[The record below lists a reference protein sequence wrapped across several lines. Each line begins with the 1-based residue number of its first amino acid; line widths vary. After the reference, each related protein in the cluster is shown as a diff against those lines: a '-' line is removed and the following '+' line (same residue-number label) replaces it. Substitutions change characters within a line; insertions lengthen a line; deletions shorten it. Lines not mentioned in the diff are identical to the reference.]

1 MRILERLSAT
11 LTRFCWLCCDHQK
24 HGQIRNLNGTMSK
37 ALIDCSASCTLLW
50 LYGNIASRRVSL
62 RNFVTDLPYKSAKS
76 RFVMYIRRQL
86 LFGSSC
92 EALTIDLSGNG
103 WSCGC

>member
-1 MRILERLSAT
+1 MHILGRLSAT
-11 LTRFCWLCCDHQK
+11 LTHFCWLCYDHQQ
-24 HGQIRNLNGTMSK
+24 HGRIQNLNGTMSK
-37 ALIDCSASCTLLW
+37 GLIDCSASCTLLW
-50 LYGNIASRRVSL
+50 LYGNIESCRVSL
-62 RNFVTDLPYKSAKS
+62 RNFVTDSTHKSAKS

-92 EALTIDLSGNG
+92 EVLTIELSGNG